1 MKEIVVKLLLKQVK
15 LKKQEIEKLVEV
27 PPQDELGDF
36 AFPCFSLAKIEKKNP
51 LEIAKDLTEK
61 LRKAGL
67 GKEVSGVE
75 AAGGYVNFF
84 VDKKLLS
91 MGVLKNAGKFGGWKG
106 KKSGK
111 EKKEKI
117 ILEHTSVNPNA
128 SPHVGRARN
137 ALIGDFVKRILEF
150 KGHKVETHYY
160 VNDVSKQIAMLAL
173 VFKAS
178 DKFKDLLKK
187 YVSISRKIKENPKIE
202 KKIFDL
208 LNKFEQ
214 WDGKTRKL
222 FKKIVDVAVKGQKE
236 VFSSMGI
243 NYDYFDY
250 ESDYIKAGRKFL
262 EELKK
267 TGKLFED
274 KEGRMVLDQKGAGLE
289 RKMKCPVLVLT
300 RSDKT
305 GLYVL
310 RDIAY
315 TIAKLKKGKNIIVLG
330 EDQKLYFEQ
339 LSHALKLLGKKTPK
353 VVHYSFVLLKGVGKM
368 ATRKGDVVLLED
380 FLKKVYDKAKKEIG
394 KRETKGDA
402 KKVAIAAVKYSMLK
416 NDNNK
421 GIVFDLNESLRFEG
435 DTGPYLLYSY
445 ARASSIIRKVK
456 SKKKIKI
463 IDLKNEEVRLL
474 KKLAGFE
481 DVVEN
486 AYENLAPNLIANY
499 CYELASLF
507 NEFYHGCPVLG
518 SEEEGFRLKL
528 VDAFRIVM
536 KKGLGL
542 LGIDVLEEM

>member
-1 MKEIVVKLLLKQVK
+1 MLCGHQSQTPALVSHYL
-15 LKKQEIEKLVEV
+15 KLVA
-27 PPQDELGDF
+27 Q
-36 AFPCFSLAKIEKKNP
+36 
-51 LEIAKDLTEK
+51 
-61 LRKAGL
+61 
-67 GKEVSGVE
+67 
-75 AAGGYVNFF
+75 
-84 VDKKLLS
+84 
-91 MGVLKNAGKFGGWKG
+91 
-106 KKSGK
+106 
-111 EKKEKI
+111 
-117 ILEHTSVNPNA
+117 
-128 SPHVGRARN
+128 
-137 ALIGDFVKRILEF
+137 
-150 KGHKVETHYY
+150 
-160 VNDVSKQIAMLAL
+160 
-173 VFKAS
+173 VF
-178 DKFKDLLKK
+178 
-187 YVSISRKIKENPKIE
+187 
-202 KKIFDL
+202 
-208 LNKFEQ
+208 
-214 WDGKTRKL
+214 
-222 FKKIVDVAVKGQKE
+222 
-236 VFSSMGI
+236 
-243 NYDYFDY
+243 
-250 ESDYIKAGRKFL
+250 
-262 EELKK
+262 
-267 TGKLFED
+267 
-274 KEGRMVLDQKGAGLE
+274 
-289 RKMKCPVLVLT
+289 
-300 RSDKT
+300 
-305 GLYVL
+305 
-310 RDIAY
+310 
-315 TIAKLKKGKNIIVLG
+315 
-330 EDQKLYFEQ
+330 
-339 LSHALKLLGKKTPK
+339 
-353 VVHYSFVLLKGVGKM
+353 
-368 ATRKGDVVLLED
+368 VLLED